1 MAKARAGH
9 STVSRA
15 IGGAAGWRGRFDRV
29 RQQEACASSCPGDK
43 RAKDGMMPRV
53 ATVLQCER

>member
-29 RQQEACASSCPGDK
+29 RQHEAWL
-43 RAKDGMMPRV
+43 PRPV
-53 ATVLQCER
+53 QVTSERRMV